1 MSAPPAAS
9 RLFQRTLMVV
19 GVVLFSVQATNAIQ
33 GVWRNKRASDFATYH
48 YAAQVTWQGGDPYTT
63 RALSQAARSDGTR
76 KSVHPFFYPPPFL
89 LGMIWD
95 RGLSL
100 STAYRSWGI
109 ANLLALLAS
118 LAVLRR
124 WLKAPWWLLAI
135 VAGTL
140 TPAFNA
146 IKMGQAN
153 QLVLLPALVG
163 LWLGRGSWV
172 AGAAMAKMS
181 PVLFLAGWAPRR
193 MWRPVFGAVGTA
205 AVLSLIALAIVP
217 LDTQLRFYLDIMP
230 GFSSGEYHG
239 LRVPINLPANH
250 SIPDLF
256 HQLWPGPDNHHLH
269 PRAAMMSKLIS
280 VLVLGG
286 LAWVATRVHP
296 KDVVAEAGLAGA
308 LTILM
313 VVTPVYAYEHHLA
326 WLVLPGVA
334 VGVALHSGRLSSR
347 WGWGAGLAW
356 ALSVLHLAWARA
368 LREAVPAPL
377 DWVVQESK
385 FAGLMGLLVVCVA
398 AALSKAPHGS
408 AAQPPN

>member
-1 MSAPPAAS
+1 MSAPPPAS
-9 RLFQRTLMVV
+9 RLLQRTLMVL
-19 GVVLFSVQATNAIQ
+19 GIALFSLQATDAMR
-33 GVWRNKRASDFATYH
+33 GVWRNQRASDFATYH
-48 YAAQVTWQGGDPYTT
+48 YAAQVAWSGGDPYTT
-63 RALSQAARSDGTR
+63 RALSQAARADGTR

-89 LGMIWD
+89 LGMLWD

-100 STAYRSWGI
+100 STAYRCWGI

-118 LAVLRR
+118 VAVLRR

-193 MWRPVFGAVGTA
+193 LWRPVLGAVLT
-205 AVLSLIALAIVP
+205 AVLLSVIALSIVP
-217 LDTQLRFYLDIMP
+217 FDTQMRFYLDIMP

-239 LRVPINLPANH
+239 LRVPITLPANH

-269 PRAAMMSKLIS
+269 PRSAMASKIVSLS
-280 VLVLGG
+280 LLGG
-286 LAWVATRVHP
+286 LTWVATQVRRQ
-296 KDVVAEAGLAGA
+296 DVMAEVGLAGA
-308 LTILM
+308 LTVLM
-313 VVTPVYAYEHHLA
+313 VITPVYAYEHHLA
-326 WLVLPGVA
+326 WLVLPGTA
-334 VGVALHSGRLSSR
+334 AGMALYTGRLSPR
-347 WGWGAGLAW
+347 WGWVAGPAW
-356 ALSVLHLAWARA
+356 ALSVVHLAWARS
-368 LREAVPAPL
+368 LRDAAPAPL

-385 FAGLMGLLVVCVA
+385 FAGLIGLMVVCVA
-398 AALSKAPHGS
+398 AALSKDSHDS
-408 AAQPPN
+408 AAASTG